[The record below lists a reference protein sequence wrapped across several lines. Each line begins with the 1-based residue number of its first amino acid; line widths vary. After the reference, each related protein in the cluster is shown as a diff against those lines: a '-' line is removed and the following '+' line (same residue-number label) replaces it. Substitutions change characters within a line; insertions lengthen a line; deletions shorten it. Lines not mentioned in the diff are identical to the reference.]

1 MIMTDFST
9 LPDCM
14 DKDDLQKYFLEYL
27 EYYAQGTGWADRNKA
42 LKDLLELADRQWH
55 IYELIDA
62 GIKES
67 LTKFLMTLI
76 DLNDKCSLDAI
87 LTAACYLGLE
97 DIYNYIVG
105 SKAKIT
111 DPQILAVVSDTEKE
125 IGDTISDPYS
135 GMRN

>member
-27 EYYAQGTGWADRNKA
+27 EYYAQGTGWADRDKA
-42 LKDLLELADRQWH
+42 LKDLLALADRQWH
-55 IYELIDA
+55 TYELIDA

-76 DLNDKCSLDAI
+76 DLNDKDSMDAI
-87 LTAACYLGLE
+87 LTACCYLGLE
-97 DIYNYIVG
+97 DVYNFIVG
-105 SKAKIT
+105 NKTKIT
-111 DPQILAVVSDTEKE
+111 EPQALAVVLDTEKE

-135 GMRN
+135 GMRG